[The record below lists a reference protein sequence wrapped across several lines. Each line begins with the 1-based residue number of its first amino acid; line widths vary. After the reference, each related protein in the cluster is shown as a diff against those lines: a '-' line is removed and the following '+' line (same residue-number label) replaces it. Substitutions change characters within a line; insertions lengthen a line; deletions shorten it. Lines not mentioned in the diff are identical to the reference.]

1 MTGSIQF
8 VQRPANPA
16 PEQNKQAEEH
26 AELLI
31 VQSDFDGTITTSNIG
46 DAIKE
51 AFGPEGWTDLEAE
64 YQAGN
69 LTAEQNT
76 IRQFAMID
84 AAQEDIEEL
93 VKGEVVMRFMF
104 DEFVHHCHG
113 VGIRLDV
120 VSSGLHTYI
129 DAILNM
135 LLFDHI
141 QVHAGQSE
149 FTSEGIQVTYTG
161 PDGQNLDSGFKA
173 AWTDQFKSEGRT
185 VVYVGNGRSDLE
197 AAKRADHVIATSGLA
212 EEMTRLGLPFH
223 PFENFEHVGERVE
236 EIRAELGGEN

>member
-8 VQRPANPA
+8 VQRPANPP

-31 VQSDFDGTITTSNIG
+31 VQSDFDGTITTSNID

-69 LTAEQNT
+69 LTAEQNM
-76 IRQFAMID
+76 IRQFSMID

-113 VGIRLDV
+113 VGIRFDV

-185 VVYVGNGRSDLE
+185 VVYVGDGRSDLE